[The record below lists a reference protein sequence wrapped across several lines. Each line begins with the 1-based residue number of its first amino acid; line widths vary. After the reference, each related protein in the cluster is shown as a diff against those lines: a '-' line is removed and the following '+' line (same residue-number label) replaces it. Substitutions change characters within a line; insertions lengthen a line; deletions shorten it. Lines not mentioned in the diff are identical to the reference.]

1 MIPVAAAA
9 MEQGAYRRCYD
20 YLIRLQVLDEIENFS
35 NLADITEEN
44 IEKVFIQWK
53 TRMTF
58 SQYSLGTLEPVL
70 KVRRA
75 LVEMAIGKIKNES
88 VKARNLNILDP
99 Q

>member
-20 YLIRLQVLDEIENFS
+20 YLIRLQVIDEIETLS
-35 NLADITEEN
+35 NLSDITEES
-44 IEKVFIQWK
+44 IEKVFVEWK
-53 TRMTF
+53 TRLTF

-75 LVEMAIGKIKNES
+75 LVEMAIGKIRNEA
-88 VKARNLNILDP
+88 VQAMNLNI
-99 Q
+99 